1 MNLTRWQVAIAITKK
16 VNKIKTRVPEN
27 YVNWSP
33 TTIFFKHIIESLIL
47 QQYLDSYLKLISAM
61 QPGSTCLTLQ
71 ALASLKIVLNARD
84 ELEPLL
90 SAKMRCYT
98 NSFPRH
104 SEVQC
109 SKERPCMQTELNL
122 LSFRNFMVALTYLR

>member
-109 SKERPCMQTELNL
+109 
-122 LSFRNFMVALTYLR
+122 